1 MDEELKKS
9 MEKLINLIDK
19 KDQYTIAKSVFK
31 LLDYNVE
38 FDENFFPGC
47 MYYESEFSDCFEYVQ
62 VSIQDIIYEE
72 LEVYNEIIK
81 EKYKDKTKYKDNAF
95 RPDKYIISLK
105 DMLDDIDLINM
116 LEETGIIKYIYT
128 GYQKII
134 KILRMN

>member
-19 KDQYTIAKSVFK
+19 KDQYTIAKSVFE

-38 FDENFFPGC
+38 FGEDFSPGC
-47 MYYESEFSDCFEYVQ
+47 WYYESEFSDCFEYVE

-72 LEVYNEIIK
+72 LEVYKEIIK

-95 RPDKYIISLK
+95 RPDRYVLPLK
-105 DMLDDIDLINM
+105 DMLDDIDILNM
-116 LEETGIIKYIYT
+116 LEETGIIKYIYM